1 MKPSPHI
8 VHVAT
13 KVVSGNAMG
22 AMGAEARILR
32 RVCFLQAIMM
42 RSNWIGD

>member
-1 MKPSPHI
+1 MEVKLSPHV

-22 AMGAEARILR
+22 AMGAEARILDGYAFYR
-32 RVCFLQAIMM
+32 P
-42 RSNWIGD
+42 